1 MYIRSTE
8 RHVGVAHLVFTL
20 IIYYGVFMLSGSLPS
35 SRSGHTFAKAPQAEI
50 QRSKLDRTS
59 TLKTTFDAGYLIPI
73 FVDEALPG
81 DTFNLNMTSF
91 SRLTTPKVPI
101 MDNLHFETFFFAVP
115 LRLIWSNFEKFCG
128 AQEDPGDSTDYLV
141 PTMTSPVSTGYQ
153 NSSIHDYLGIPPQVP
168 SLEHSSLWHRA
179 YNLIFNEWFRDQNLQ
194 NSLPVPKGDGPD
206 SPSDFALV
214 RRGKRHDYFT
224 SCLPAPQ
231 KGPAVEIPI
240 GDFAPVVSEG
250 TGYPLFNTAANPVA
264 RSLSTLS
271 SSPSITVTGGVP
283 SATEALRWV
292 TPRLQ
297 ADLSTATAVTINQLR
312 QAVQIQRLF
321 ERDMRGGTRYTEIT
335 RSHFG
340 VTSPDARL
348 QRPEYLG
355 GGYSPIVISPIAQT
369 SSTDGTSPQGNLA
382 AFGTCLGKGHGFTKS
397 FTEHCVIL
405 GLACV
410 RADLTYQQGL
420 PRMFSRQTRWDF
432 YWPALS
438 HLGEQAVLNR
448 ELFAQGGP
456 DDGENPDYAVFGY
469 QERFAEY
476 RYKQSMITGQY
487 RSSFAQSLDMWHLS
501 QDFQNLPTLNADF
514 IEERP
519 PLARTLA
526 VQNYPHFFFDAYF
539 KLVCARP
546 MPVYSVPGMM
556 DHF

>member
-1 MYIRSTE
+1 M
-8 RHVGVAHLVFTL
+8 VFTL
-20 IIYYGVFMLSGSLPS
+20 TFYYGVFMLSGSLPS

-50 QRSKLDRTS
+50 QRSKLERTS
-59 TLKTTFDAGYLIPI
+59 TLKTTFDSGYLIPI
-73 FVDEALPG
+73 FIDEALPG

-115 LRLIWSNFEKFCG
+115 MRLIWQNWERFCG
-128 AQEDPGDSTDYLV
+128 AQDNPGDSTDYLIPQMV
-141 PTMTSPVSTGYQ
+141 SPASTGYM
-153 NSSIHDYLGIPPQVP
+153 NSSLHDYLGIPPGVP
-168 SLEHSSLWHRA
+168 NMAHSSMWHRA
-179 YNLIFNEWFRDQNLQ
+179 YNLIWNEWFRDENLQ
-194 NSLPVPKGDGPD
+194 NSVPVPKGDGPD
-206 SPSDFALV
+206 SPSDFVLL

-231 KGPAVEIPI
+231 KGPSVEIPL
-240 GDFAPVVSEG
+240 GDTAPVVPSG
-250 TGYPLFNTAANPVA
+250 TGFPLFNTAVDPLSRGLNTSAGSTVVVVSGTNPSQLSPLKWVA
-264 RSLSTLS
+264 
-271 SSPSITVTGGVP
+271 
-283 SATEALRWV
+283 
-292 TPRLQ
+292 PRLEV
-297 ADLSTATAVTINQLR
+297 DLETATAVTINQLR

-335 RSHFG
+335 KSHFG
-340 VTSPDARL
+340 VISPDARL

-355 GGYSPIVISPIAQT
+355 GGYSPVVISPIAQT
-369 SSTDGTSPQGNLA
+369 SSTDDISPQGNLA

-420 PRMFSRQTRWDF
+420 GRHFMRQTRWDF

-448 ELFAQGGP
+448 EIYAQGGAESE
-456 DDGENPDYAVFGY
+456 ENPDFGVFGY
-469 QERFAEY
+469 QERYAEY
-476 RYKQSMITGQY
+476 RYKPSMITGQY

-501 QDFQNLPTLNADF
+501 QDFQNLPVLNAEF

-519 PLARTLA
+519 PLARCLA

-539 KLVCARP
+539 KLFCARP